1 MRYEYAF
8 SADAEERT
16 EASIAMIRIP
26 YDTTL
31 GAAARQMQEAQATVA
46 LVVDRN
52 DLPIGVLTEQHLLSS
67 VAASRHPDHGT
78 AGSWMAPV
86 VIDADGHATLPDT
99 DAAARVGIAAHARR

>member
-31 GAAARQMQEAQATVA
+31 GTAARQMQEAHATVV
-46 LVVDRN
+46 LVVDRD
-52 DLPIGVLTEQHLLSS
+52 DLPIGVLTERHLLAS
-67 VAASRHPDHGT
+67 VAASRHPDQGT
-78 AGSWMAPV
+78 AGSWMAAV

-99 DAAARVGIAAHARR
+99 DAGTRVGIASPARW

>member
-16 EASIAMIRIP
+16 EASSAMIRIP

-31 GAAARQMQEAQATVA
+31 GTAARQMQEAQATVV

-52 DLPIGVLTEQHLLSS
+52 DLPIGVLTERHLLQSI
-67 VAASRHPDHGT
+67 AASRHPDHGT
-78 AGSWMAPV
+78 AGTWMAPV
-86 VIDADGHATLPDT
+86 VIDGEGHATLPDS
-99 DAAARVGIAAHARR
+99 DVSARVGIGSISRR